1 MGLQVGGLQSVAA
14 ADLQAQHKHRAIK
27 ANPAPAG
34 AGAPSTVKQIINDF
48 GSLVPGASLIK
59 LK

>member
-1 MGLQVGGLQSVAA
+1 MAA